1 MVWHALELVR
11 GGKQHWHDACG
22 APAHLRLEAVAHRV
36 LVEQQQ
42 AEELQP
48 GNGRRSGTLATFGRQ
63 ERAPLQPQSWVL
75 PWLTPRPQPL
85 APYSTKAEAEG
96 G

>member
-1 MVWHALELVR
+1 MVAAWHTLELVR

-22 APAHLRLEAVAHRV
+22 APAHLRLEAVAHRL

-48 GNGRRSGTLATFGRQ
+48 GNGRRSGIGDFWPAT
-63 ERAPLQPQSWVL
+63 ESATAAPIAG
-75 PWLTPRPQPL
+75 TPLINIPSSAL
-85 APYSTKAEAEG
+85 GSLLD
-96 G
+96 

>member
-1 MVWHALELVR
+1 MWGHTLELVR
-11 GGKQHWHDACG
+11 GGKQHWHNACE

-48 GNGRRSGTLATFGRQ
+48 GGS
-63 ERAPLQPQSWVL
+63 
-75 PWLTPRPQPL
+75 
-85 APYSTKAEAEG
+85 KAV
-96 G
+96 

>member
-1 MVWHALELVR
+1 MWGHTLELVR
-11 GGKQHWHDACG
+11 GGKQHWHDACE

-48 GNGRRSGTLATFGRQ
+48 GGSKAQCDIGDFGQ
-63 ERAPLQPQSWVL
+63 APERHCSPSSAS
-75 PWLTPRPQPL
+75 
-85 APYSTKAEAEG
+85 
-96 G
+96 

>member
-1 MVWHALELVR
+1 MVAAWHTLELVR

-48 GNGRRSGTLATFGRQ
+48 ET
-63 ERAPLQPQSWVL
+63 
-75 PWLTPRPQPL
+75 
-85 APYSTKAEAEG
+85 AEG
-96 G
+96 VAHRRLLAGNRERHCSPNRGYSPG